1 MRFLSTKQRWHASR
15 FRSEQDHNL
24 WLFGRSM
31 DQTGLDGQESSPDL
45 PLPGSSRPSSKRSSV
60 GKAGLMLVMFTLYYV
75 SELFIIGPRTN
86 VYPVAGILIVTT
98 GYGYALFS
106 IVCLVCGLPCGL
118 LLMAVGGLMHRTNRA
133 PQTV

>member
-1 MRFLSTKQRWHASR
+1 MNRL
-15 FRSEQDHNL
+15 
-24 WLFGRSM
+24 
-31 DQTGLDGQESSPDL
+31 GLDGQESSPAL
-45 PLPGSSRPSSKRSSV
+45 PLPGSSPPSSKRSSV
-60 GKAGLMLVMFTLYYV
+60 GKAGLVLVMFTLYYV

-118 LLMAVGGLMHRTNRA
+118 LLMAVGGLMHRTDRA